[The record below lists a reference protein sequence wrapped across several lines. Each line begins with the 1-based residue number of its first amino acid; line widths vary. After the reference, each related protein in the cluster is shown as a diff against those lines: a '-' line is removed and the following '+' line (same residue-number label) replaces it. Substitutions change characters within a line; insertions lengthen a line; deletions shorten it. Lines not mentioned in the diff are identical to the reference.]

1 MFSFACGSIH
11 QGLDPGR
18 FSDESRGRREIY
30 RCLQLGALFVDSRI
44 NGGAKIS
51 IKYSFMEDYSF
62 FSVHSAEVMCPGKHS
77 SVRSKLPT
85 LVWWSRRKRVE
96 LKVRGKPALRLKR
109 LRYHIKSKSKYFA
122 L

>member
-51 IKYSFMEDYSF
+51 IKYYTPSWKIIA
-62 FSVHSAEVMCPGKHS
+62 FSLC
-77 SVRSKLPT
+77 
-85 LVWWSRRKRVE
+85 
-96 LKVRGKPALRLKR
+96 
-109 LRYHIKSKSKYFA
+109 I
-122 L
+122 